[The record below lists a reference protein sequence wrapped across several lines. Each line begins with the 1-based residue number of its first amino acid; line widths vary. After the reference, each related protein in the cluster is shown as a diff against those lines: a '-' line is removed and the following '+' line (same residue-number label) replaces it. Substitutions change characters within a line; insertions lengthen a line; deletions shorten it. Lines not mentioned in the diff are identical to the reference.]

1 MSKTKYLLVPY
12 TPTGSESASPA
23 TVEDAV
29 NLMDMMIASV
39 ETDMAVFGKPRVI
52 DETAN
57 KTISALM
64 DALEEMQNRFELNI
78 GLSKDDVAINRKANN
93 ALKMGNAFINA
104 QTAQNDG
111 DHSKPNQIMRDED
124 VSTKPESV
132 GDHYHDL
139 IDRAEKEAGRRC
151 GLSDVLYDRTVQKSY
166 AQILLSSPE
175 VIKDELEAALKLRGY
190 NPDGKTM
197 QDTPKGTCSTTGIED
212 DYCPCGHHP

>member
-12 TPTGSESASPA
+12 TPTDSSVASPSA
-23 TVEDAV
+23 PDDAV
-29 NLMDMMIASV
+29 NIMEIMIGSV
-39 ETDMAVFGKPRVI
+39 ETEMAVFGKPRVI

-104 QTAQNDG
+104 QASLDDETRP
-111 DHSKPNQIMRDED
+111 KPNQIMRDED
-124 VSTKPESV
+124 VSTKPESM
-132 GDHYHDL
+132 DRYREL
-139 IDRAEKEAGRRC
+139 IEKAEKEAGRRC

-175 VIKDELEAALKLRGY
+175 VIKDELEAALRLRGY

-197 QDTPKGTCSTTGIED
+197 QDTPEGTCSTTGIED
-212 DYCPCGHHP
+212 DYCPCGQHP